1 MTTSRRRFLGTATA
15 FGFTAT
21 FGNRLCQAIN
31 HDLPTGKFKRCLVL
45 WMNGGPSQLDTFD
58 PKTLPGAR
66 PSVAT
71 QVPGLRL
78 ADSLAGLAARADQM
92 CVIRSIGSR
101 EGEHVRAT
109 ELMHTGFA
117 PLPSFP
123 RPSLGALISHGSQD
137 RGLPRNV
144 TLGGIGF
151 GPAFLGAQHGP
162 FVVAD
167 IDAAKVQLSRVAQR
181 RRALGLLKQFNQTYA
196 ESASSAA
203 IRRRAAAIDS
213 VERLLDTALPESLD
227 LNTASDRDR
236 QRYGD
241 HLFGKRVLT
250 ARRLL
255 GLGVPLVEAQLD
267 GWDTHLDNERRTGQ
281 LCRVL
286 EQPWIALMDD
296 LQQSGM
302 WDDTLVVWMGEFGRT
317 PRLNGGAGRDHFP
330 EATPVVLCGGDL
342 GGRLVGQT
350 SDDGARRVGVK
361 HNVADLMATVMTLMG
376 LDPQAPLTTD
386 FGSPTTATDEGT
398 VIDAVIA

>member
-1 MTTSRRRFLGTATA
+1 MIISRRHFLGTATA
-15 FGFTAT
+15 FGFSST

-31 HDLPTGKFKRCLVL
+31 HDSPTGKFKRCLVL

-58 PKTLPGAR
+58 PKKLAGAR

-71 QVPGLRL
+71 PVPGLRL
-78 ADSLAGLAARADQM
+78 ADSVAGLAARADQL
-92 CVIRSIGSR
+92 CVIRSIGSG

-123 RPSLGALISHGSQD
+123 RPSLGSLISHSSPD
-137 RGLPRNV
+137 TGLPRNV

-151 GPAFLGAQHGP
+151 GPAFLGAEHGP
-162 FVVAD
+162 FVIED
-167 IDAAKVQLSRVAQR
+167 IDAAKVQLARVAQR
-181 RRALGLLKQFNQTYA
+181 RRAMGLLKQFSQSYA
-196 ESASSAA
+196 ESASSDA

-213 VERLLDTALPESLD
+213 VERLLRTPLPESLD
-227 LNTASDRDR
+227 LNTASERDR

-267 GWDTHLDNERRTGQ
+267 GWDTHLENERRTGQ

-330 EATPVVLCGGDL
+330 EATPVVMCGGDL

-350 SDDGARRVGVK
+350 SGDGARRIGVK

-376 LDPQAPLTTD
+376 LDHQAPLTTD

-398 VIDAVIA
+398 VIEAVIA